1 MAEVFVPLNRFQS
14 VISNLTGEEDEVY
27 KTPIGVSTIVLSA
40 QITNTGVTNNP
51 LTVLIN
57 SNRLIP
63 VANFDGIEVT
73 SSFVTA
79 SALLDL
85 NKQFIV
91 TETYAFM
98 QFQNNLLEDQ
108 LPISASFYQ
117 PQIQRNLEAISFDIT
132 NNTKIRTTKAARS
145 YYDKNG
151 ITLVPT
157 GQLSASLQSVDYA
170 NLLSQQILKNEH
182 PTGSISITRLY
193 QTAVTQSFNFDLT
206 AESGSIELVED
217 LYNVIRNNIN
227 NPIREAQPIIDLI
240 KNVEIPRQDSLSP
253 VVAGK
258 LVLEEG
264 YGLIFSGSTELTVI
278 LSLLESANE

>member
-27 KTPIGVSTIVLSA
+27 KTPVGVSTIMLSA

-85 NKQFIV
+85 NKQFII
-91 TETYAFM
+91 TETFAFM
-98 QFQNNLLEDQ
+98 QFENNLLEEQ

-117 PQIQRNLEAISFDIT
+117 PQIQRNVEAISYDIS
-132 NNTKIRTTKAARS
+132 NNTTIRTTKAARS

-151 ITLVPT
+151 ISLVLS
-157 GQLSASLQSVDYA
+157 GQLSASLQSIDYA
-170 NLLSQQILKNEH
+170 NLLSQQVLKNEH
-182 PTGSISITRLY
+182 VTGSASITRLY
-193 QTAVTQSFNFDLT
+193 QTAVTQSYNFDLT
-206 AESGSIELVED
+206 AESGSVELVED

-227 NPIREAQPIIDLI
+227 NPITEPQPIIDLI

>member
-27 KTPIGVSTIVLSA
+27 KTPVGVSTIMLSA

-73 SSFVTA
+73 ASFVTA
-79 SALLDL
+79 SALLNL

-132 NNTKIRTTKAARS
+132 NNTTIRTTKAARS

-151 ITLVPT
+151 TSLVLT
-157 GQLSASLQSVDYA
+157 GQLSASLQSVNYA

-193 QTAVTQSFNFDLT
+193 QTAVTQSFNFGLT
-206 AESGSIELVED
+206 AESGSVELVED

-227 NPIREAQPIIDLI
+227 NPIREPQPIIDLI

-253 VVAGK
+253 IVAGK

-264 YGLIFSGSTELTVI
+264 YGLIFSGSTDLTVI

>member
-27 KTPIGVSTIVLSA
+27 KTPVGVSTIMLSA
-40 QITNTGVTNNP
+40 QITNTGLNIEP
-51 LTVLIN
+51 LTILIN

-63 VANFDGIEVT
+63 VANFSGIEVT
-73 SSFVTA
+73 GSFVTA

-85 NKQFIV
+85 NKQFII

-151 ITLVPT
+151 TSLVLT

-170 NLLSQQILKNEH
+170 NLLSQQVLKNEH
-182 PTGSISITRLY
+182 PTGSVSITRLY
-193 QTAVTQSFNFDLT
+193 QTAVTQSFNFNLT
-206 AESGSIELVED
+206 AESGSVELVED

-253 VVAGK
+253 IVAGK

-264 YGLIFSGSTELTVI
+264 YGLIFSGSTDLTVI

>member
-27 KTPIGVSTIVLSA
+27 KTPIGVSTIMLSA

-98 QFQNNLLEDQ
+98 EFQNNLLEEQ

-132 NNTKIRTTKAARS
+132 NATKIRTTKAARS

-151 ITLVPT
+151 TSLVIS

-170 NLLSQQILKNEH
+170 NLLSQQVLKNEH
-182 PTGSISITRLY
+182 PTGSAFITRLY
-193 QTAVTQSFNFDLT
+193 QTSVTQSFNFALT
-206 AESGSIELVED
+206 RESGSVELVED

>member
-27 KTPIGVSTIVLSA
+27 KTPVGVSTIMLSA

-73 SSFVTA
+73 GSFVTA
-79 SALLDL
+79 SSLLDL

-91 TETYAFM
+91 TETFAYM

-117 PQIQRNLEAISFDIT
+117 PQIQRNLEAISFDIS
-132 NNTKIRTTKAARS
+132 NNTTIRTTKAARS

-151 ITLVPT
+151 TTLVLS

-170 NLLSQQILKNEH
+170 NLLSQQVLKNEH
-182 PTGSISITRLY
+182 ATGSVSITRLY
-193 QTAVTQSFNFDLT
+193 QTAVTQSYNFSLT
-206 AESGSIELVED
+206 SESGSVELVED

-227 NPIREAQPIIDLI
+227 NPIREPQPIIELI

-253 VVAGK
+253 IVAGK
-258 LVLEEG
+258 LVLEDG
-264 YGLIFSGSTELTVI
+264 YGLIFSGSTDLTVI
-278 LSLLESANE
+278 LSILESANE

>member
-27 KTPIGVSTIVLSA
+27 KTPVGVSTIMLSA
-40 QITNTGVTNNP
+40 QITNTGLNTEP
-51 LTVLIN
+51 LTILLN

-63 VANFDGIEVT
+63 VANFEGLEVT
-73 SSFVTA
+73 GSFVTA
-79 SALLDL
+79 SALLNL
-85 NKQFIV
+85 NKNFIV
-91 TETYAFM
+91 KETFAFM
-98 QFQNNLLEDQ
+98 QFQNNLLEEQ
-108 LPISASFYQ
+108 LPISASFYE
-117 PQIQRNLEAISFDIT
+117 PQIQRNVEAVSFDIT
-132 NNTKIRTTKAARS
+132 NNTIIRTTKAARS

-151 ITLVPT
+151 VSLVLS
-157 GQLSASLQSVDYA
+157 GQLSASLQSVNYA

-182 PTGSISITRLY
+182 VTGSTDITRLY
-193 QTAVTQSFNFDLT
+193 QTAVTQSYNFDLL

-227 NPIREAQPIIDLI
+227 NPIREPQPIIDLI
-240 KNVEIPRQDSLSP
+240 KNVDIPRQDSLSP

-264 YGLIFSGSTELTVI
+264 YGLIFSGSTDLTVI

>member
-1 MAEVFVPLNRFQS
+1 MAEAFIPLNRFQS

-27 KTPIGVSTIVLSA
+27 KTPTGVSTIILSA
-40 QITNTGVTNNP
+40 QITNTGVTNEP
-51 LTVLIN
+51 LTILIN
-57 SNRLIP
+57 SNREIP
-63 VANFDGIEVT
+63 VADFDGIEVT
-73 SSFVTA
+73 GSFVTA
-79 SALLDL
+79 SALLNL

-91 TETYAFM
+91 TETFAFM
-98 QFQNNLLEDQ
+98 QFQNNLFEDP

-117 PQIQRNLEAISFDIT
+117 PQIQRNIEAISFDISN
-132 NNTKIRTTKAARS
+132 NNTLRTNKAARS

-151 ITLVPT
+151 ISLVISE
-157 GQLSASLQSVDYA
+157 QLSASLQSVDYA
-170 NLLSQQILKNEH
+170 NLLSQQVLKNEH
-182 PTGSISITRLY
+182 VTGSASITRLF
-193 QTAVTQSFNFDLT
+193 QTSVTQSYNFDLT

-227 NPIREAQPIIDLI
+227 NPIREPQPVIELI

-264 YGLIFSGSTELTVI
+264 YGLIFSGSTDLTVI

>member
-27 KTPIGVSTIVLSA
+27 KTPTGVSTIVLSA
-40 QITNTGVTNNP
+40 QITNTGLNNEP
-51 LTVLIN
+51 LTVLID
-57 SNRLIP
+57 SNREIP

-73 SSFVTA
+73 GSFVTA
-79 SALLDL
+79 SALLNL
-85 NKQFIV
+85 NKQFII
-91 TETYAFM
+91 TETFAFM
-98 QFQNNLLEDQ
+98 QFQNNLLEDA
-108 LPISASFYQ
+108 LPITASFYQ
-117 PQIQRNLEAISFDIT
+117 PQIQRNIEAVSFDIS
-132 NNTKIRTTKAARS
+132 NNTTIRTNKAARS

-151 ITLVPT
+151 TSLVIS

-170 NLLSQQILKNEH
+170 NLLSQQVLKNEH
-182 PTGSISITRLY
+182 VTGSASITRLY
-193 QTAVTQSFNFDLT
+193 QTSVTQSYNFDLT
-206 AESGSIELVED
+206 AESGSVELVDD

-227 NPIREAQPIIDLI
+227 NPIRESQPIIELI

-264 YGLIFSGSTELTVI
+264 YGLIFSGSTDLTVI
-278 LSLLESANE
+278 LSILESANE

>member
-27 KTPIGVSTIVLSA
+27 KTPVGVSTIMLSA

-85 NKQFIV
+85 NKQFII
-91 TETYAFM
+91 TETFAFM
-98 QFQNNLLEDQ
+98 QFQNNLLEEQ

-117 PQIQRNLEAISFDIT
+117 PQIQRNIEAISFDIT
-132 NNTKIRTTKAARS
+132 NATKIRTTKAARS

-151 ITLVPT
+151 VSLVIS

-170 NLLSQQILKNEH
+170 NLLSQQVLKNEH
-182 PTGSISITRLY
+182 VTGSASITRLY
-193 QTAVTQSFNFDLT
+193 QTSVTQSYNFDLT
-206 AESGSIELVED
+206 AESGSVELVED

-227 NPIREAQPIIDLI
+227 NPITEPQPIIDLI

>member
-27 KTPIGVSTIVLSA
+27 KTPTGVSTIMLSA

-73 SSFVTA
+73 GSFVTA

-85 NKQFIV
+85 NKQFII
-91 TETYAFM
+91 TETFAFM
-98 QFQNNLLEDQ
+98 QFQNNLFEDP

-117 PQIQRNLEAISFDIT
+117 PQIQRNIEAISFDISN
-132 NNTKIRTTKAARS
+132 NNTLRTTKAARS

-151 ITLVPT
+151 TSLIIS

-170 NLLSQQILKNEH
+170 NLLSQQVLKNEH
-182 PTGSISITRLY
+182 VTGSASITRLF
-193 QTAVTQSFNFDLT
+193 QTSVTQSYNFDLT
-206 AESGSIELVED
+206 AESGSVELVED

-227 NPIREAQPIIDLI
+227 NPIREPQPIIELI

-258 LVLEEG
+258 LVLEDG

>member
-27 KTPIGVSTIVLSA
+27 KTPVGVSTIMLSA

-85 NKQFIV
+85 NKQFII
-91 TETYAFM
+91 TETFAFM
-98 QFQNNLLEDQ
+98 QFQNNLLEEQ

-117 PQIQRNLEAISFDIT
+117 PQIQRNIEAISFDIT
-132 NNTKIRTTKAARS
+132 NATKIRTTKAARS

-151 ITLVPT
+151 VSLVIS

-170 NLLSQQILKNEH
+170 NLLSQQVLKNEH
-182 PTGSISITRLY
+182 VTGSASITRLY
-193 QTAVTQSFNFDLT
+193 QTAVTQSYNFDLT
-206 AESGSIELVED
+206 AESGSVELVED

-227 NPIREAQPIIDLI
+227 NPITEPQPIIDLI

>member
-14 VISNLTGEEDEVY
+14 VISTLTGEEDEVY
-27 KTPIGVSTIVLSA
+27 KTPTGVSTIMLSA

-73 SSFVTA
+73 GSFVTA

-85 NKQFIV
+85 NKQFII
-91 TETYAFM
+91 TETFAFM
-98 QFQNNLLEDQ
+98 QFQNNLLEDP

-117 PQIQRNLEAISFDIT
+117 PQIQRNAEAVSFDIS
-132 NNTKIRTTKAARS
+132 NNTTIRTTKAARS

-151 ITLVPT
+151 ISLVLT

-170 NLLSQQILKNEH
+170 NLLSQQVLKNEH
-182 PTGSISITRLY
+182 VTGSASITRLY
-193 QTAVTQSFNFDLT
+193 QTAVTQSYNFDLT
-206 AESGSIELVED
+206 AESGSVELVED

-227 NPIREAQPIIDLI
+227 NPISQPQPIIELI

-264 YGLIFSGSTELTVI
+264 YGLIFSGSTDLTVI

>member
-14 VISNLTGEEDEVY
+14 VISTLTGEEDEVY
-27 KTPIGVSTIVLSA
+27 KTPTGVSTIMLSA

-73 SSFVTA
+73 GSFVTA

-91 TETYAFM
+91 RETFAFM
-98 QFQNNLLEDQ
+98 QFQNNLLEDP

-117 PQIQRNLEAISFDIT
+117 PQIQRNAEAVSFDIS
-132 NNTKIRTTKAARS
+132 NNTTIRTNKAARS

-151 ITLVPT
+151 TSLVLT
-157 GQLSASLQSVDYA
+157 GQLSASLQSVNYA
-170 NLLSQQILKNEH
+170 NLLSQQVLKNEH
-182 PTGSISITRLY
+182 PTGSAFISRLY

-227 NPIREAQPIIDLI
+227 NPIREPQPIIDLI

>member
-27 KTPIGVSTIVLSA
+27 KTPVGVSTIMLSA

-98 QFQNNLLEDQ
+98 TFQNNLLEEQ

-132 NNTKIRTTKAARS
+132 NATKIRTTKAARS

-151 ITLVPT
+151 VSLVIS

-170 NLLSQQILKNEH
+170 NLLSQQVLKNEH
-182 PTGSISITRLY
+182 PTGSAFITRLY
-193 QTAVTQSFNFDLT
+193 QTSVTQSFNFALT
-206 AESGSIELVED
+206 RESGSVDLVED

-227 NPIREAQPIIDLI
+227 NPITEPQPIIDLI

>member
-1 MAEVFVPLNRFQS
+1 MAEAFIPLNRFQS

-27 KTPIGVSTIVLSA
+27 KTPTGVSTIVLSA
-40 QITNTGVTNNP
+40 QITNTGVTNEP
-51 LTVLIN
+51 LTILIN
-57 SNRLIP
+57 SNREIP
-63 VANFDGIEVT
+63 VADFDGIEVT
-73 SSFVTA
+73 GSFVTA
-79 SALLDL
+79 SALLEL

-91 TETYAFM
+91 TETFAFM
-98 QFQNNLLEDQ
+98 QFQNNLFEDP

-117 PQIQRNLEAISFDIT
+117 PQIQRNIEAISFDISN
-132 NNTKIRTTKAARS
+132 NNTLRTNKAARS

-151 ITLVPT
+151 ISLVISE
-157 GQLSASLQSVDYA
+157 QLSASLQSVDYA
-170 NLLSQQILKNEH
+170 NLLSQQVLKNEH
-182 PTGSISITRLY
+182 VTGSASITRLF
-193 QTAVTQSFNFDLT
+193 QTSVTQSYNFDLT

-227 NPIREAQPIIDLI
+227 NPIREPQPVIELI

-264 YGLIFSGSTELTVI
+264 YGLIFSGSTDLTVI

>member
-27 KTPIGVSTIVLSA
+27 KTPVGVSTIMLSA

-98 QFQNNLLEDQ
+98 AFQNNLLEEQ

-117 PQIQRNLEAISFDIT
+117 PQIQRNIEAISFDIT
-132 NNTKIRTTKAARS
+132 NATKIRTTKAARS

-151 ITLVPT
+151 VSLVIS

-170 NLLSQQILKNEH
+170 NLLSQQVLKNEH
-182 PTGSISITRLY
+182 VTGSASITRLY
-193 QTAVTQSFNFDLT
+193 QTAVTQSYNFDLT
-206 AESGSIELVED
+206 AESGSVELVED

-227 NPIREAQPIIDLI
+227 NPITEPQPIIDLI

>member
-1 MAEVFVPLNRFQS
+1 MAEAFIPLNRFQS

-27 KTPIGVSTIVLSA
+27 KTPTGVSTIILSA
-40 QITNTGVTNNP
+40 QITNTGVTNEP

-57 SNRLIP
+57 SNREIP

-73 SSFVTA
+73 GSFVTA

-91 TETYAFM
+91 TETFAFM
-98 QFQNNLLEDQ
+98 IFQNNLFEDP

-117 PQIQRNLEAISFDIT
+117 PQIQRNIEAISFDIS
-132 NNTKIRTTKAARS
+132 NNTTIRTTKAARS

-151 ITLVPT
+151 TSLVIS
-157 GQLSASLQSVDYA
+157 GQLSASLQSVNYA
-170 NLLSQQILKNEH
+170 NLLSQQVLKNEH
-182 PTGSISITRLY
+182 PTGSAFITRLY

-206 AESGSIELVED
+206 AESGSVELVDD
-217 LYNVIRNNIN
+217 LYNVIGNNIN
-227 NPIREAQPIIDLI
+227 NPIREPQPIIELI

-258 LVLEEG
+258 LVLEDG
-264 YGLIFSGSTELTVI
+264 YGLIFSGSTDLTVI

>member
-14 VISNLTGEEDEVY
+14 VISTLTGEEDEVY
-27 KTPIGVSTIVLSA
+27 KTPTGVSTIMLSA

-73 SSFVTA
+73 GSFVTA

-85 NKQFIV
+85 NKQFII
-91 TETYAFM
+91 TETFAFM
-98 QFQNNLLEDQ
+98 QFQNNLLEDP

-117 PQIQRNLEAISFDIT
+117 PQIQRNAEAVSFDIS
-132 NNTKIRTTKAARS
+132 NNTTIRTTKAARS

-151 ITLVPT
+151 TSLILS

-170 NLLSQQILKNEH
+170 NLLSQQVLKNEH
-182 PTGSISITRLY
+182 VTGSVSITRLF
-193 QTAVTQSFNFDLT
+193 QTSVTQSYNFDLST
-206 AESGSIELVED
+206 ESGSVELVED

-227 NPIREAQPIIDLI
+227 SPITEPQPIIELI

-258 LVLEEG
+258 LVLEDG
-264 YGLIFSGSTELTVI
+264 YGLIFSGSTDLTVI

>member
-14 VISNLTGEEDEVY
+14 VISSLTGEEDEVY
-27 KTPIGVSTIVLSA
+27 KTPTGVSTIMLSA
-40 QITNTGVTNNP
+40 QITNTGLTTEP
-51 LTVLIN
+51 LSILID
-57 SNRLIP
+57 SNREIP

-73 SSFVTA
+73 GSFITA

-85 NKQFIV
+85 NKNFIV
-91 TETYAFM
+91 KETFAFM
-98 QFQNNLLEDQ
+98 QFQNNLLEEQ
-108 LPISASFYQ
+108 LPISSSFYE
-117 PQIQRNLEAISFDIT
+117 PQIQRNIEAISYDIS
-132 NNTKIRTTKAARS
+132 NNTTLRTNKAARS

-151 ITLVPT
+151 ISLVLT

-170 NLLSQQILKNEH
+170 NLLSQQVLKNEH
-182 PTGSISITRLY
+182 VTGSEFITRLY
-193 QTAVTQSFNFDLT
+193 QTSVTQSYNFDLT
-206 AESGSIELVED
+206 AESGSIDLVEN

-227 NPIREAQPIIDLI
+227 SPVREPQPVIEFI
-240 KNVEIPRQDSLSP
+240 KNVEIPKQDSLSP

-264 YGLIFSGSTELTVI
+264 YGLIFSGSTDLTVI

>member
-27 KTPIGVSTIVLSA
+27 KTPVGVSTIMLSA

-73 SSFVTA
+73 GSFVTA

-117 PQIQRNLEAISFDIT
+117 PQIQRNAEAVSFDIS
-132 NNTKIRTTKAARS
+132 NNTTIRTNKAARS

-151 ITLVPT
+151 ISLVIT

-170 NLLSQQILKNEH
+170 NLLSQQVLKNEH
-182 PTGSISITRLY
+182 PTGSAFITRLY

-206 AESGSIELVED
+206 AESGSVELVED

-227 NPIREAQPIIDLI
+227 NPIREPQPIIDLI

>member
-1 MAEVFVPLNRFQS
+1 MAEAFIPLNRFQS

-27 KTPIGVSTIVLSA
+27 KTPTGVSTIILSA
-40 QITNTGVTNNP
+40 QITNTGVNNEP

-73 SSFVTA
+73 GSFVTA
-79 SALLDL
+79 SALLNL
-85 NKQFIV
+85 NKQFII

-98 QFQNNLLEDQ
+98 AFQNNLLEDA

-117 PQIQRNLEAISFDIT
+117 PQIQRNAEAVSFDIS
-132 NNTKIRTTKAARS
+132 NNTTIRTNKAARS

-151 ITLVPT
+151 ISLVLT

-170 NLLSQQILKNEH
+170 NLLSQQVLKNEH
-182 PTGSISITRLY
+182 ATGSASITRLY
-193 QTAVTQSFNFDLT
+193 QTAVTQSYNFDLT
-206 AESGSIELVED
+206 AESGSVELVKD

-227 NPIREAQPIIDLI
+227 NPIREPQPIIELI

-264 YGLIFSGSTELTVI
+264 YGLIFSGSTDLTVI

>member
-27 KTPIGVSTIVLSA
+27 KTPVGVSTIMLSA
-40 QITNTGVTNNP
+40 QITNTGLNTEP
-51 LTVLIN
+51 LNILIN
-57 SNRLIP
+57 SNRQIP

-73 SSFVTA
+73 GSFITA

-98 QFQNNLLEDQ
+98 QFQNNLLEEQ

-117 PQIQRNLEAISFDIT
+117 PQIQRNVEAISYDIS
-132 NNTKIRTTKAARS
+132 NNTTIRTTKAARS

-151 ITLVPT
+151 ITLVLS
-157 GQLSASLQSVDYA
+157 GQLSASLQSIDYA
-170 NLLSQQILKNEH
+170 NLLSQQVLKNEH
-182 PTGSISITRLY
+182 VTGSASITRLY
-193 QTAVTQSFNFDLT
+193 QTAVTQSYNFDLT
-206 AESGSIELVED
+206 AESGSIDLVEN
-217 LYNVIRNNIN
+217 LYNVIRNNVN
-227 NPIREAQPIIDLI
+227 SPVTEPQPVIEFI
-240 KNVEIPRQDSLSP
+240 KNVEIPKKDSLSP

-264 YGLIFSGSTELTVI
+264 YGLIFSGSTDLTVI

>member
-27 KTPIGVSTIVLSA
+27 KTPVGVSTIMLSA
-40 QITNTGVTNNP
+40 QITNTGLNTEP
-51 LTVLIN
+51 LSILIN
-57 SNRLIP
+57 SNRQIP

-73 SSFVTA
+73 GSFITA

-98 QFQNNLLEDQ
+98 QFQNNLLEEQ

-117 PQIQRNLEAISFDIT
+117 PQIQRNVEAISYDIS
-132 NNTKIRTTKAARS
+132 NNTTIRTTKAARS

-151 ITLVPT
+151 ISLVLS
-157 GQLSASLQSVDYA
+157 GQLSASLQSIDYA
-170 NLLSQQILKNEH
+170 NLLSQQVLKNEH
-182 PTGSISITRLY
+182 VTGSASITRLY
-193 QTAVTQSFNFDLT
+193 QTAVTQSYNFDLT
-206 AESGSIELVED
+206 AESGSIDLVEN
-217 LYNVIRNNIN
+217 LYNVIRNNVN
-227 NPIREAQPIIDLI
+227 SPVTEPQPVIEFI
-240 KNVEIPRQDSLSP
+240 KNVEIPKKDSLSP

-264 YGLIFSGSTELTVI
+264 YGLIFSGSTDLTVI

>member
-27 KTPIGVSTIVLSA
+27 KTPLGVSSIVLSA
-40 QITNTGVTNNP
+40 QITNTGVNNQP

-57 SNRLIP
+57 SNREIP
-63 VANFDGIEVT
+63 VANFDGIEST
-73 SSFVTA
+73 GSFVTA
-79 SALLDL
+79 SALLNL
-85 NKQFIV
+85 NKQFII
-91 TETYAFM
+91 TETFAFM
-98 QFQNNLLEDQ
+98 QFQNNLLEDA
-108 LPISASFYQ
+108 LPITASVYL
-117 PQIQRNLEAISFDIT
+117 PQIQRNAEAVSFDIS
-132 NNTKIRTTKAARS
+132 NNTTIRTNKAARS

-151 ITLVPT
+151 TSLVIS

-182 PTGSISITRLY
+182 ATGSVSITRLY
-193 QTAVTQSFNFDLT
+193 QTSVTQSYNFDLT
-206 AESGSIELVED
+206 SESGSAELVED

-227 NPIREAQPIIDLI
+227 NPIREPQPVIELI

-258 LVLEEG
+258 LVLEDG
-264 YGLIFSGSTELTVI
+264 YGLIFSGSTDLTVI
-278 LSLLESANE
+278 LSILESANE

>member
-27 KTPIGVSTIVLSA
+27 KTPVGVSTIMLSA
-40 QITNTGVTNNP
+40 QITNTGVTNHP

-63 VANFDGIEVT
+63 VANFDGIQVT

-91 TETYAFM
+91 AETYAFM
-98 QFQNNLLEDQ
+98 QFQNNLLEEQ

-117 PQIQRNLEAISFDIT
+117 PQIQRNLEAISFDIA
-132 NNTKIRTTKAARS
+132 NATKIRTTKAARS

-151 ITLVPT
+151 TSLIIS

-170 NLLSQQILKNEH
+170 NLLSQQVLKNEH
-182 PTGSISITRLY
+182 PTGSAFITRLY
-193 QTAVTQSFNFDLT
+193 QTSVTQSFNFALT
-206 AESGSIELVED
+206 RESGSVELVED

-227 NPIREAQPIIDLI
+227 NPITEPQPIIDLI

>member
-27 KTPIGVSTIVLSA
+27 KTPTGVSTIMLSA

-73 SSFVTA
+73 GSFVTA

-85 NKQFIV
+85 NKQFII
-91 TETYAFM
+91 TETFAFM
-98 QFQNNLLEDQ
+98 QFQNNLLEDP

-117 PQIQRNLEAISFDIT
+117 PQIQRNIEAISFDIT
-132 NNTKIRTTKAARS
+132 NNTTIRTTKAARS

-151 ITLVPT
+151 VSLVIS

-170 NLLSQQILKNEH
+170 NLLSQQVLKNEH
-182 PTGSISITRLY
+182 VTGSASITRLY
-193 QTAVTQSFNFDLT
+193 QTAVTQSYNFDLT
-206 AESGSIELVED
+206 AESGSVELVED

-227 NPIREAQPIIDLI
+227 NPITEPQPIIDLI

>member
-27 KTPIGVSTIVLSA
+27 KTPVGVSTIMLSA

-85 NKQFIV
+85 NKQFII
-91 TETYAFM
+91 TETFAFM
-98 QFQNNLLEDQ
+98 QFENNLLEEQ

-117 PQIQRNLEAISFDIT
+117 PQIQRNIEAISFDIT
-132 NNTKIRTTKAARS
+132 NNTTIRTTKAARS

-151 ITLVPT
+151 VSLVIS

-170 NLLSQQILKNEH
+170 NLLSQQVLKNEH
-182 PTGSISITRLY
+182 VTGSASITRLY
-193 QTAVTQSFNFDLT
+193 QTAVTQSYNFDLT
-206 AESGSIELVED
+206 AESGSVELVED

-227 NPIREAQPIIDLI
+227 NPITEPQPIIDLI

>member
-27 KTPIGVSTIVLSA
+27 KTPVGVSTIMLSA

-98 QFQNNLLEDQ
+98 QFQNNLLEDP

-117 PQIQRNLEAISFDIT
+117 PQIQRNAEAVSFDIS
-132 NNTKIRTTKAARS
+132 NNTTIRTTKAARS

-151 ITLVPT
+151 TSLILS
-157 GQLSASLQSVDYA
+157 GQLSASLQSVNYA

-206 AESGSIELVED
+206 AESGSVELVEN

-227 NPIREAQPIIDLI
+227 NPIREPQPIIDLI

-264 YGLIFSGSTELTVI
+264 YGLIFSGSTDLTVI

>member
-27 KTPIGVSTIVLSA
+27 KTPVGVSTIMLSA
-40 QITNTGVTNNP
+40 QITNTGVTNHP

-63 VANFDGIEVT
+63 VANFDGIQVT

-85 NKQFIV
+85 NKEFIV

-98 QFQNNLLEDQ
+98 QFQNNLLEEQ

-117 PQIQRNLEAISFDIT
+117 PQIQRNLEAISFDIA
-132 NNTKIRTTKAARS
+132 NATKIRTTKAARS

-151 ITLVPT
+151 TSLVIS

-170 NLLSQQILKNEH
+170 NLLSQQVLKNQH
-182 PTGSISITRLY
+182 PTGSAFITRLY
-193 QTAVTQSFNFDLT
+193 QTSVTQSFNFGLT
-206 AESGSIELVED
+206 RESGSVELVED

-227 NPIREAQPIIDLI
+227 NPITEPQPIIDLI

>member
-27 KTPIGVSTIVLSA
+27 KTPVGVSTIMLSA
-40 QITNTGVTNNP
+40 QITNTGLNTEP
-51 LTVLIN
+51 LTILIN

-73 SSFVTA
+73 GSFVTA

-85 NKQFIV
+85 NKQFII
-91 TETYAFM
+91 TETFAYM

-117 PQIQRNLEAISFDIT
+117 PQIQRNLEAISFDIS
-132 NNTKIRTTKAARS
+132 NNTTIRTTKAARS

-151 ITLVPT
+151 TSLVLT

-182 PTGSISITRLY
+182 PTGSVSITRLY

-206 AESGSIELVED
+206 AESGSVELVEN

-253 VVAGK
+253 IVAGK

-264 YGLIFSGSTELTVI
+264 YGLIFSGSTDLTVI

>member
-14 VISNLTGEEDEVY
+14 VISTLTGEEDEVY
-27 KTPIGVSTIVLSA
+27 KTPNGVSTIMLSA
-40 QITNTGVTNNP
+40 QITNTGANNEP

-73 SSFVTA
+73 GSFVTA

-85 NKQFIV
+85 NKQFII
-91 TETYAFM
+91 TETFAFM

-117 PQIQRNLEAISFDIT
+117 PQIQRNLEAISFDIS
-132 NNTKIRTTKAARS
+132 NNTTIRTTKAARS

-151 ITLVPT
+151 TSLLLS

-170 NLLSQQILKNEH
+170 NLLSQQVLKNEH
-182 PTGSISITRLY
+182 VTGSAFITRLF
-193 QTAVTQSFNFDLT
+193 QTAVTQSYNFDLT
-206 AESGSIELVED
+206 SESGSVELVD
-217 LYNVIRNNIN
+217 GLYNVIRNNIN
-227 NPIREAQPIIDLI
+227 NPITEPQPIIELI

-264 YGLIFSGSTELTVI
+264 YGLIFSGSTELNVI

>member
-27 KTPIGVSTIVLSA
+27 KTPVGVSTIMLSA

-85 NKQFIV
+85 NKEFIV

-98 QFQNNLLEDQ
+98 QFQNNLLEEQ

-151 ITLVPT
+151 TSLIIS

-170 NLLSQQILKNEH
+170 NLLSQQVLKNEH
-182 PTGSISITRLY
+182 PTGSAFITRLY
-193 QTAVTQSFNFDLT
+193 QTSVTQSFNFALT
-206 AESGSIELVED
+206 RESGSVDLVED

>member
-14 VISNLTGEEDEVY
+14 VISTLTGEEDEVY
-27 KTPIGVSTIVLSA
+27 KTPTGVSTIMLSA

-85 NKQFIV
+85 NKQFII
-91 TETYAFM
+91 TETFAFM
-98 QFQNNLLEDQ
+98 TFQNNLLEDA

-117 PQIQRNLEAISFDIT
+117 PQIQRNAEAVSFDIS
-132 NNTKIRTTKAARS
+132 NNTTIRTTKAARS

-151 ITLVPT
+151 TSLILS

-170 NLLSQQILKNEH
+170 NLLSQQVLKNEH
-182 PTGSISITRLY
+182 VTGSAFITRLY
-193 QTAVTQSFNFDLT
+193 QDIVTQSFNFDLT
-206 AESGSIELVED
+206 AESGSVELVED
-217 LYNVIRNNIN
+217 LYNVIKNNIN
-227 NPIREAQPIIDLI
+227 NPIKEPQPIIELI

-258 LVLEEG
+258 LVLEDG
-264 YGLIFSGSTELTVI
+264 YGLIFSGSTDLTVI